1 METFNPETLITLLLR
16 FGITLAGAFVLVR
29 FIYRRRIKAMRRRR
43 TAGYVFNYMAMPVIA
58 FLLCFFLSGV
68 ELGIGV
74 GVGLFAV
81 FAIFRYRTVKIPVRE
96 LAYLFLTIGLAVINS
111 LVGIHLYYVLL
122 VNAIVLLLI
131 YLVETGIR
139 RDTSRKGKH
148 LKSCH
153 VVYHNLENIA
163 PQRKEMLFNDLES
176 VTGLSIRE
184 VSVQRIE
191 IEKQK
196 VHLKIWY

>member
-1 METFNPETLITLLLR
+1 METFSPETLLTLLLR

-29 FIYRRRIKAMRRRR
+29 FIYRRRIKAKKRKR
-43 TAGYVFNYMAMPVIA
+43 TAGYVFNYLAMPVIA
-58 FLLCFFLSGV
+58 FLVCFFLSGV

-74 GVGLFAV
+74 GLGLFAV
-81 FAIFRYRTVKIPVRE
+81 FAIFRYRTIKIPVRE
-96 LAYLFLTIGLAVINS
+96 LAYLFLAIGLAVINS

-122 VNAIVLLLI
+122 ANALVLLLI
-131 YLVETGIR
+131 YLIETGT
-139 RDTSRKGKH
+139 RDISRKGKH

-163 PQRKEMLFNDLES
+163 PQREEVLYNDLES
-176 VTGLSIRE
+176 VTGLSIRK